1 MNIERHYLLYIKSKT
16 MTPKEF
22 LKSYV
27 ERFNAK
33 NVSSLVDMY
42 ETDAC
47 FQVQPGQVVR
57 GLENI
62 RQSLRGFININGNLH
77 SNVKDIIQ
85 ASNLALVNT
94 EWLFS
99 GTGPDGKPLNIG
111 GKATDVL
118 RQQSDG
124 TWRIVIDNPWGSDI

>member
-1 MNIERHYLLYIKSKT
+1 

-27 ERFNAK
+27 EKFNAK
-33 NVSSLVDMY
+33 NVSSLIDIY

-47 FQVQPGQVVR
+47 FQVQPGQVVK

-62 RQSLRGFININGNLH
+62 RQSLQGFIDMNGNLQ
-77 SNVKDIIQ
+77 SNVKGVIQ

-99 GTGPDGKPLNIG
+99 GTGPDGEPLNIG
-111 GKATDVL
+111 GKAADIL

>member
-1 MNIERHYLLYIKSKT
+1 

-27 ERFNAK
+27 EKFNAK
-33 NVSSLVDMY
+33 NVSSLIDMY

-47 FQVQPGQVVR
+47 FQVQPGQVVK

-62 RQSLRGFININGNLH
+62 RQSLQGFIDLKGNLQ
-77 SNVKDIIQ
+77 SNIKGVIQ

-111 GKATDVL
+111 GKAIDVL

-124 TWRIVIDNPWGSDI
+124 TWRIVIDNPWGSGI

>member
-1 MNIERHYLLYIKSKT
+1 M

-22 LKSYV
+22 LSSYV
-27 ERFNAK
+27 EEFNAK
-33 NVSSLVDMY
+33 NVSSLIDMY

-47 FQVQPGQVVR
+47 FVIQPGQVVN

-62 RQSLRGFININGNLH
+62 RQSLQGFVDMNGKLE
-77 SNVKDIIQ
+77 SKVKRVIQ
-85 ASNLALVNT
+85 TSNLALVNT
-94 EWLFS
+94 EWSFS
-99 GTGPDGKPLNIG
+99 GDGPDGKPVNIA

-124 TWRIVIDNPWGSDI
+124 TWRVLIDNPWGTDL